1 MNIEQ
6 INQIRDF
13 NRFYAR
19 LIGLLDKTYLNSAYS
34 LAEVRVLHEIY
45 HHDEITAND
54 ILATLQIDK
63 GYLSRILK
71 SFEKKKMVLKKRS
84 TEDGRALKLTLTAL
98 GETEL
103 LMIDQAAST
112 QVNLTFSD
120 LSEDE
125 FEILIASMR
134 TIKEILKDK

>member
-1 MNIEQ
+1 MNLEQ

-34 LAEVRVLHEIY
+34 LAEVRALHEIY

-125 FEILIASMR
+125 FEILITSMR

>member
-1 MNIEQ
+1 MNLEQ

>member
-1 MNIEQ
+1 MNLEQ

-120 LSEDE
+120 LSADE

>member
-1 MNIEQ
+1 MNLEQ

-34 LAEVRVLHEIY
+34 LAEVRALHEIY

-120 LSEDE
+120 LSADE